1 MDYAAALRATPAGP
15 VVRIDT
21 TPVAKAQPQK
31 VVIAKPAKVEVE
43 EPAHVVEDETLPS
56 IAAPSAPAKPPT
68 NAGLSPVVRFMINV
82 PHSTSTAKDAP
93 AASAETIADNSDSG
107 SDTEEDGT
115 GDAGANGSKSN
126 KNEPKAH
133 YYSAH
138 DLEVNKARLMDLV
151 ALLEN
156 HAEDNAFELS
166 GGFRFSKNVKGSGKT
181 PGANYHDLEFP
192 TVTLSLK
199 WLSAL
204 IELLRSKQSTTI
216 ALGGGSFASFARVE
230 GQIRVIR
237 ISNASVA
244 GKDVWLQFDDVV
256 LEVRE
261 QAKLYL
267 SVANR
272 IEQVLERKEAQMGEA
287 SRKDAAKKRK
297 AISNK
302 LHTPAFTS
310 MLATLHSLLAT
321 STEFP
326 SLTKRF
332 HDQEAQLAQ
341 ERRRAKEENQ
351 DMMAMFLAMVPSNL
365 LEANLKH
372 ISAKFE
378 PAEPEADEATSSAS
392 PVEAKEE
399 KPKKLSKK
407 EQALA
412 DKAAAAAE
420 LERKKQAEAD
430 AEVARKEADKVRRD
444 KAEKVAALAAEQKK
458 KQLVAN
464 PFAHL
469 DGFSESAAAQL
480 EAEAEVA
487 KEKKIKKDAEAK
499 VKAESKAVE
508 DAKAL
513 AAQQATER
521 AARSAKTSAA
531 AQESLKRQAVDDAKR
546 SANKEAEDKRRAA
559 AKEAEAKKREAAER
573 QAAEQAAAAK
583 RKQEK
588 AEKVAAEKAAAAER
602 KKNAQPS
609 PQAAVTSPQED
620 KKKGAAGP
628 DRSEKQRKAEKIEH
642 QQKEKQRAKEMRQ
655 IAAHKKN
662 DNTMLYAAIGGG
674 AVVVLIVAYFI
685 YTQMA
690 SGAVSI

>member
-1 MDYAAALRATPAGP
+1 MDYAAALRASPAGP
-15 VVRIDT
+15 VMRIDT

-31 VVIAKPAKVEVE
+31 VAIAKPAKVEVE

-82 PHSTSTAKDAP
+82 PHSASTAKDAP
-93 AASAETIADNSDSG
+93 SASAETIADNSDSG
-107 SDTEEDGT
+107 SDTEEDGS
-115 GDAGANGSKSN
+115 GDAAANGSKTN

-156 HAEDNAFELS
+156 NAEDSAFELS
-166 GGFRFSKNVKGSGKT
+166 GGFRFSKSVKGSGKA

-204 IELLRSKQSTTI
+204 IELLRSKQSTTT
-216 ALGGGSFASFARVE
+216 ALGGGSFVSFARVE

-244 GKDVWLQFDDVV
+244 GKEVWLQFDDVV

-310 MLATLHSLLAT
+310 MLATLHHLLGT
-321 STEFP
+321 VTEFP

-341 ERRRAKEENQ
+341 ERRRVKDENQ

-378 PAEPEADEATSSAS
+378 PAEPETEEATSSAS
-392 PVEAKEE
+392 PADTKEE

-420 LERKKQAEAD
+420 LERKMKAEAD
-430 AEVARKEADKVRRD
+430 AEAARKEADKVRRE

-469 DGFSESAAAQL
+469 EGFSESAAAQL
-480 EAEAEVA
+480 ESEAEVA

-499 VKAESKAVE
+499 VKAESKAAE

-513 AAQQATER
+513 AAQQAAER

-531 AQESLKRQAVDDAKR
+531 AQESLKRQATDDSKR

-588 AEKVAAEKAAAAER
+588 ADKVAAEKAAAAER
-602 KKNAQPS
+602 KKTSQPS
-609 PQAAVTSPQED
+609 PVAAAPQED
-620 KKKGAAGP
+620 KKKGSAGP

-642 QQKEKQRAKEMRQ
+642 QQKEKQRAKEIRQ
-655 IAAHKKN
+655 IAAQKKT
-662 DNTMLYAAIGGG
+662 DNTMLYGAIGGG
-674 AVVVLIVAYFI
+674 AFVVLLLAFFI
-685 YTQMA
+685 YNQMA

>member
-15 VVRIDT
+15 AVRIDT
-21 TPVAKAQPQK
+21 TPAAKVQPQK
-31 VVIAKPAKVEVE
+31 VVVSKPAKVEAD

-56 IAAPSAPAKPPT
+56 ISAPSAPAKPPT

-82 PHSTSTAKDAP
+82 PHSSSTAKDASAP
-93 AASAETIADNSDSG
+93 SAETITETSDSA
-107 SDTEEDGT
+107 SDTEEDGS
-115 GDAGANGSKSN
+115 GEAGANGSKSN

-133 YYSAH
+133 YFSAH
-138 DLEVNKARLMDLV
+138 DLEINKARLMDLV
-151 ALLEN
+151 ALLEKN
-156 HAEDNAFELS
+156 AEESAFELS
-166 GGFRFSKNVKGSGKT
+166 GGFRFSKSMKGSGKAA
-181 PGANYHDLEFP
+181 GIHYHDLEFP

-204 IELLRSKQSTTI
+204 IELLRGKQSTTI
-216 ALGGGSFASFARVE
+216 ALGGGSFVSMARVE

-237 ISNASVA
+237 ISPASVA
-244 GKDVWLQFDDVV
+244 GKEVWLQFDDVV

-302 LHTPAFTS
+302 LQTPAFTS
-310 MLATLHSLLAT
+310 MLATLHSSLAN

-326 SLTKRF
+326 TLAKRF

-341 ERRRAKEENQ
+341 ERLRVKEENQ
-351 DMMAMFLAMVPSNL
+351 DMMNMFLAMVPSHL

-378 PAEPEADEATSSAS
+378 PADPEVAGGDEATSSAS

-407 EQALA
+407 EQAIA

-420 LERKKQAEAD
+420 LERKKLVEAEAE
-430 AEVARKEADKVRRD
+430 ASRKEADKVRRE
-444 KAEKVAALAAEQKK
+444 KAEKLAAIAAEQKK

-469 DGFSESAAAQL
+469 ESFSESAAAQL
-480 EAEAEVA
+480 EAQADAA
-487 KEKKIKKDAEAK
+487 KEKKIKADAEAK
-499 VKAESKAVE
+499 VKADAKAAL

-513 AAQQATER
+513 AAQE
-521 AARSAKTSAA
+521 AA
-531 AQESLKRQAVDDAKR
+531 AKAAKAAKPSAPAQDSLKRQTADDSKR
-546 SANKEAEDKRRAA
+546 AANKDAEEKRRAA
-559 AKEAEAKKREAAER
+559 AKEAEAKKRDAADR

-583 RKQEK
+583 RKQDK
-588 AEKVAAEKAAAAER
+588 ADKVAAEKAAAAER
-602 KKNAQPS
+602 KKTSSPS
-609 PQAAVTSPQED
+609 PSIVSPQED
-620 KKKGAAGP
+620 KKKGVAGP
-628 DRSEKQRKAEKIEH
+628 DRSEKQRKAEKIEQ
-642 QQKEKQRAKEMRQ
+642 QQKEKQRAKEIRQ
-655 IAAHKKN
+655 LVKKT
-662 DNTMLYAAIGGG
+662 DNSTLYLAIGGG
-674 AVVVLIVAYFI
+674 AVVVLLLAFFI
-685 YTQMA
+685 YNQMV